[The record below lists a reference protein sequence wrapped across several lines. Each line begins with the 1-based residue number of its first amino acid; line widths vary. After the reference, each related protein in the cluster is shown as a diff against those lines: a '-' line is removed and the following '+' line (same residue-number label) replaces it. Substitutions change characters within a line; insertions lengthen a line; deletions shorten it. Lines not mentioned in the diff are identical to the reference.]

1 MRKDFVWPLPGA
13 ELTDGMLML
22 RPLRA
27 SDAEDVYQACLDE
40 RMQHF
45 TQVPAQYTL
54 DMAKEFSSEQTQVL
68 RLALEHE
75 SFGSRYCGTIEAR
88 LEDPCIPELSLGY
101 STAPWAR
108 GYGLQTAAVRLITQ
122 YCFSLGVHRIVIQAA
137 VDNTASRHV
146 AESAGYQFEG
156 IARHA
161 ENVKG
166 RLVDLATYARLSTD
180 ESSSAV

>member
-1 MRKDFVWPLPGA
+1 MRQDFSWPLPSA
-13 ELTDGMLML
+13 VLTDGAVTL

-27 SDAEDVYQACLDE
+27 SDAEDVYQTCLDE

-45 TQVPAQYTL
+45 TQVPAQYTRE
-54 DMAKEFSSEQTQVL
+54 MAKEFSTEQPRVL

-75 SFGSRYCGTIEAR
+75 SFGPRYCGTIEAR
-88 LEDPCIPELSLGY
+88 LEDLSIPGLSLGY

-108 GYGLQTAAVRLITQ
+108 GMGLQTAAVRLITG
-122 YCFSLGVHRIVIQAA
+122 YCFSLGAHRIVIQAA
-137 VDNTASRHV
+137 VDNRASRHV

-180 ESSSAV
+180 